1 MPQFSHLAWA
11 GQSVW
16 DPVFGGHLG
25 FRSSL
30 YYNNLN
36 SMSLY
41 DLASGSLSDPIPT
54 FHPSTWP
61 TLACW
66 GSLNRSSIFPFQGLG
81 PRSSLAGNGSLP
93 SCRLAPSLCLVLCA
107 NVTSLHNS
115 SQSTLSKVALL
126 PHYIPHTALFFLLYV
141 LFICHPLQ
149 KGGSTKMG
157 LCFAH

>member
-1 MPQFSHLAWA
+1 M
-11 GQSVW
+11 
-16 DPVFGGHLG
+16 FGGYLG

-36 SMSLY
+36 STSLY

-66 GSLNRSSIFPFQGLG
+66 GSLNRPSVFPFQGLG
-81 PRSSLAGNGSLP
+81 PGSSLAGNGSLP
-93 SCRLAPSLCLVLCA
+93 SCRLAPSLHLVLCA
-107 NVTSLHNS
+107 NVTSLYKS
-115 SQSTLSKVALL
+115 SQSTLPKIALL
-126 PHYIPHTALFFLLYV
+126 SHYILHPALFFLLYV

-149 KGGSTKMG
+149 KGGSLKIG